1 MSFSIVVPDIRNGD
15 AATITQAAPKA
26 SIAAQYKWCHIGGM
40 TGEHAVTY
48 VDAIIRAQYSQL
60 MTTAGDNATDAQRTE
75 ARSAAI
81 VLGSVRAGASGAY
94 RLEPADMNREEVV
107 GSTSAITHPDNPAAA
122 TIAVGPG
129 TAGGKHTVAVGMA
142 PITQPEEAI
151 VGTLVYLGMS
161 VPVMQGVSLVLT
173 GHHFLPNTKNVF
185 MGMKRQAMQ
194 VGGAEVTRWVEAMGD
209 RFDDLA
215 FHKACHPI
223 MPASKRRWAK
233 STEMSAKLV
242 ASGHGAAAIRLP
254 ALPSEA
260 QGGKAAIA
268 VVGKA
273 VSVVRGMGHS
283 VTLTDGP
290 ARIRAVETAAEGRDE
305 RAAVVEVK
313 NWLTAN
319 GSQIAFCAGI
329 VQSISE
335 GGAGGRE
342 TTLAAFSIKKLMSEH
357 SADVSRGLTYARAY
371 STRLRDQAI
380 AGTFPDPNLVL

>member
-1 MSFSIVVPDIRNGD
+1 
-15 AATITQAAPKA
+15 
-26 SIAAQYKWCHIGGM
+26 
-40 TGEHAVTY
+40 
-48 VDAIIRAQYSQL
+48 
-60 MTTAGDNATDAQRTE
+60 
-75 ARSAAI
+75 
-81 VLGSVRAGASGAY
+81 
-94 RLEPADMNREEVV
+94 MNREEVV
-107 GSTSAITHPDNPAAA
+107 GSASTITNPQTPAAA
-122 TIAVGPG
+122 TIAVDAG

-142 PITQPEEAI
+142 AITQPEEAV

-194 VGGAEVTRWVEAMGD
+194 VGGAEVTRWIEALGD

-273 VSVVRGMGHS
+273 VAVVRGMGHNIAIS
-283 VTLTDGP
+283 SGP
-290 ARIRAVETAAEGRDE
+290 ALIQAVETAAEGRDE
-305 RAAVVEVK
+305 RAAVVAVK

-329 VQSISE
+329 VQNISE
-335 GGAGGRE
+335 SGAGGKE
-342 TTLAAFSIKKLMSEH
+342 TTLSAFSIRKLMSEH
-357 SADVSRGLTYARAY
+357 SAEVSRGLTYARAY

-380 AGTFPDPNLVL
+380 AGTFPDPNIAL